1 LRCFL
6 RFEGEKFGREEREE
20 QEREREIERE
30 RKPWDRWASFFFPVN
45 LDLPPTPP
53 RPSSKPP
60 LDLPPKPQL
69 TSFADL
75 SPAIADARFVG
86 PSAEKK
92 ARAALASTI
101 LPRLAMHEGLP
112 PSLVGPL
119 LALWQRGRPGG
130 SGARHSPSSAVAYID
145 AKTSRLALSIAGLLL
160 GPGEAGTPTPLPGAA
175 LPSAAADAG
184 AAEAVRASLAQ
195 VPGLDASSSADA
207 SDPSPGLTEGALRLL
222 AAAARGA
229 NSGGGGAAAAANA
242 SSSSSSSSSPP
253 SSKWDAD
260 FVSALGVALARG
272 EARAAAFVGANG
284 EAGAAALAALAAA
297 AADAATEG
305 GASDGGVGA
314 SGASSSTSAK
324 ILGALTSSSSA
335 ARRRAT
341 AAAAAVADSSDALH
355 GALAAARASLRGR
368 ALRDAA
374 LRAGAGAGSADPLC
388 ARHALAL
395 MAGVARGDPARAARA
410 FGLMSGGGSRS
421 RKSSSASASP
431 FDLAAAAATALAS
444 YETSALVL
452 GAATTRMSASGSAA
466 AAAATAPPSSSS
478 SAFSSAPSPT
488 PGLNLDDP
496 LARVSAARLMGAM
509 LFAGIG
515 GGSAAA
521 AVSYASS
528 DGGGSDGGGGGGA
541 SLYSLLSALAT
552 RDADDMVALEACKAL
567 AGWSGVVAVSNA
579 APFSSSSS
587 SSFSNSAV
595 AASAWANYDGNSNGN
610 SSSNSS
616 LDEAS
621 ARDAAARARAFAV
634 LCARA
639 GDATVFV
646 PGLVAEEASSGLL
659 AALCSRVRGALGS
672 GNAPLVCAGARAAAA
687 LAEAA
692 VRGYDAAVGRGLGL
706 GGGGGGSSSSNGNDR
721 RAAGAAVAAI
731 ASLAAPLA
739 GVTCSSSPAE
749 AELALEALL
758 WMQAMPAPTWNS
770 PPLVVLDAG
779 KVFAL
784 AGCLSEALATAAL
797 VAARRVLAAAA
808 PRALAPG
815 PAASPP
821 PPPLRATALERTLLV
836 STALVAGN
844 PSGSR
849 GEAALPELWAT
860 AARLGGC
867 RGRAAA
873 ARAALAVLEAPCP
886 VLLASSPSSS
896 SSGSTAD
903 LAASVADDLAWTGVQ
918 QSAAWWLGEHGNAAS
933 GEVVG
938 GGAIVDG
945 GGRGGAGGAA
955 AMATGP
961 SASGGGGGGGGGGA
975 SSSAP
980 IAAALSLASG
990 RCVGVCRFFVSG
1002 LGKSALFLPFP
1013 PFPPPLLA
1021 PLGLAWPSR
1030 HAARGEGPDSPP
1042 PPFPPSSSRADPR
1055 GALPTNERNKLPKS
1069 SKNSSPLLADIV
1081 AALQHACAATLP
1093 PHARPTAALAL
1104 CKIAVRS
1111 DEPYCSSA
1119 FGFLVALLGG
1129 GARASSSSPTFCS
1142 SSPDPLGV
1150 APFVADAVAALDE
1163 VYSSRVA
1170 LQGLVKARLAELA
1183 AERKEKEKKTE
1194 EKKDKK
1200 EKNKAGGASS
1210 GPAAARGSD
1219 GGGAENAAL
1228 FDDATL
1234 AAVREQHGAVCARLQ
1249 RLTGLLPDRAYPL
1262 GPLSRSL
1269 LENGGAEL
1277 LLQAAAAESIE
1288 RSERSVRADAT
1299 TSEERVEAERAK
1311 LEALLLGG
1319 GRAIS
1324 EVGSSDDEA
1333 EVAEARAA
1341 AAAAAAGGEAA
1352 TGGGHRR
1359 RSSMAA
1365 DDDDS
1370 DGDGGGGFST
1380 TPPPPQL
1387 LSARSMAFSSTAD
1400 PLANLTR
1407 MLDEQILT
1415 GAAAGPTPFASVK
1428 QQQQG
1433 GGGFEA
1439 AAAASSSAADPAA
1452 AENGDDDDDGDFSRD
1467 ALATYGSNDGDL
1479 SSYPPPQV
1487 GPYYGT
1493 DDALARATATPPRG
1507 GGREFGSS
1515 LSQQQQQQQPLLL
1528 GIVEHAFDAALPE
1541 ELSVVPGDR
1550 VQVRGEADGWLD
1562 CVLVVAAAAAAA
1574 AAPRGSPS
1582 PPSGL
1587 VPESYVRYVGD
1598 GEFAEAGRRQ
1608 LEEERKKLLQRQVSE
1623 LSASRLS
1630 PQGSLT
1636 PRAAADWLSKP
1647 DMLAAL
1653 VGGGG
1658 GGGGGGGEGSG
1669 DGDGDAGASAGG
1681 FGSRALERQ
1690 TSANPFGQRTP
1701 PASLPAA
1708 SPRALSRKQSDT
1720 SGAASAATP
1729 AAAATTAASTST
1741 ALSPSSSN
1749 HRAAF
1754 AFSAENDDELSVSE
1768 GEQLTVLA
1776 SVDGWVQV
1784 ENSAGERGLVP
1795 ESYVEKV

>member
-1 LRCFL
+1 
-6 RFEGEKFGREEREE
+6 
-20 QEREREIERE
+20 
-30 RKPWDRWASFFFPVN
+30 
-45 LDLPPTPP
+45 
-53 RPSSKPP
+53 
-60 LDLPPKPQL
+60 
-69 TSFADL
+69 
-75 SPAIADARFVG
+75 
-86 PSAEKK
+86 
-92 ARAALASTI
+92 
-101 LPRLAMHEGLP
+101 M
-112 PSLVGPL
+112 
-119 LALWQRGRPGG
+119 
-130 SGARHSPSSAVAYID
+130 
-145 AKTSRLALSIAGLLL
+145 
-160 GPGEAGTPTPLPGAA
+160 
-175 LPSAAADAG
+175 
-184 AAEAVRASLAQ
+184 
-195 VPGLDASSSADA
+195 
-207 SDPSPGLTEGALRLL
+207 
-222 AAAARGA
+222 
-229 NSGGGGAAAAANA
+229 
-242 SSSSSSSSSPP
+242 
-253 SSKWDAD
+253 
-260 FVSALGVALARG
+260 
-272 EARAAAFVGANG
+272 
-284 EAGAAALAALAAA
+284 
-297 AADAATEG
+297 
-305 GASDGGVGA
+305 
-314 SGASSSTSAK
+314 
-324 ILGALTSSSSA
+324 
-335 ARRRAT
+335 
-341 AAAAAVADSSDALH
+341 
-355 GALAAARASLRGR
+355 
-368 ALRDAA
+368 
-374 LRAGAGAGSADPLC
+374 
-388 ARHALAL
+388 
-395 MAGVARGDPARAARA
+395 
-410 FGLMSGGGSRS
+410 
-421 RKSSSASASP
+421 
-431 FDLAAAAATALAS
+431 
-444 YETSALVL
+444 
-452 GAATTRMSASGSAA
+452 
-466 AAAATAPPSSSS
+466 
-478 SAFSSAPSPT
+478 
-488 PGLNLDDP
+488 
-496 LARVSAARLMGAM
+496 
-509 LFAGIG
+509 
-515 GGSAAA
+515 
-521 AVSYASS
+521 
-528 DGGGSDGGGGGGA
+528 
-541 SLYSLLSALAT
+541 LLSASRGPRDTRPAT
-552 RDADDMVALEACKAL
+552 RDL
-567 AGWSGVVAVSNA
+567 
-579 APFSSSSS
+579 
-587 SSFSNSAV
+587 
-595 AASAWANYDGNSNGN
+595 
-610 SSSNSS
+610 
-616 LDEAS
+616 
-621 ARDAAARARAFAV
+621 
-634 LCARA
+634 
-639 GDATVFV
+639 
-646 PGLVAEEASSGLL
+646 
-659 AALCSRVRGALGS
+659 
-672 GNAPLVCAGARAAAA
+672 
-687 LAEAA
+687 
-692 VRGYDAAVGRGLGL
+692 
-706 GGGGGGSSSSNGNDR
+706 
-721 RAAGAAVAAI
+721 
-731 ASLAAPLA
+731 
-739 GVTCSSSPAE
+739 
-749 AELALEALL
+749 
-758 WMQAMPAPTWNS
+758 
-770 PPLVVLDAG
+770 
-779 KVFAL
+779 
-784 AGCLSEALATAAL
+784 
-797 VAARRVLAAAA
+797 
-808 PRALAPG
+808 
-815 PAASPP
+815 
-821 PPPLRATALERTLLV
+821 TL
-836 STALVAGN
+836 
-844 PSGSR
+844 
-849 GEAALPELWAT
+849 
-860 AARLGGC
+860 
-867 RGRAAA
+867 
-873 ARAALAVLEAPCP
+873 
-886 VLLASSPSSS
+886 
-896 SSGSTAD
+896 
-903 LAASVADDLAWTGVQ
+903 
-918 QSAAWWLGEHGNAAS
+918 
-933 GEVVG
+933 
-938 GGAIVDG
+938 
-945 GGRGGAGGAA
+945 
-955 AMATGP
+955 
-961 SASGGGGGGGGGGA
+961 
-975 SSSAP
+975 
-980 IAAALSLASG
+980 
-990 RCVGVCRFFVSG
+990 
-1002 LGKSALFLPFP
+1002 
-1013 PFPPPLLA
+1013 
-1021 PLGLAWPSR
+1021 
-1030 HAARGEGPDSPP
+1030 PP

-1055 GALPTNERNKLPKS
+1055 DALPTNERNKLPKS

-1219 GGGAENAAL
+1219 GGDEENAAL

-1288 RSERSVRADAT
+1288 RSERSDRADAT

-1380 TPPPPQL
+1380 NPPPPQL

-1507 GGREFGSS
+1507 GGSEFGSS
-1515 LSQQQQQQQPLLL
+1515 LSQQQQQQPLLL

-1562 CVLVVAAAAAAA
+1562 CVLVVAAAAAA

-1653 VGGGG
+1653 VAGGG